1 MQGLYATGELSRHA
15 AAAFG
20 AGARHYATQ
29 AELIEALR
37 QEMQAGDELTVLVK
51 GSRRAQ
57 MEKVVAALLDGKDA
71 HAPHAGED

>member
-1 MQGLYATGELSRHA
+1 
-15 AAAFG
+15 
-20 AGARHYATQ
+20 
-29 AELIEALR
+29 
-37 QEMQAGDELTVLVK
+37 MQAGDELTVLVK